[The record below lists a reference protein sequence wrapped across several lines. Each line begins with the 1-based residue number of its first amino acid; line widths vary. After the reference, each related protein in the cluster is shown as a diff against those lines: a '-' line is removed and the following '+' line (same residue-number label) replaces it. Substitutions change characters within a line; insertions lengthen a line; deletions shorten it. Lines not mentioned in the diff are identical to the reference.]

1 MGPYN
6 YSDYYNKICKELLLD
21 HIEKADGS
29 NMIMSPLSIVSMLQI
44 AADSVSGETKEELFR
59 YINGYPDMK
68 YNLKDLY
75 KLMQYTRELKSV
87 NGVIIAEKIKE
98 NIKEDYIASVK
109 EKHDAEVFS
118 SDDIVKDVNKW
129 VSEKTEGMID
139 SIADESMK
147 EMLLALINAI
157 SFMADWEEQYE
168 ESDIYSGEFNN
179 QDGSI
184 AKVKMM
190 SSTEY
195 SYIEND
201 FFTGF
206 TKDYKNKN
214 YCFMA
219 LLPKKKRS
227 ITFLKRAINGS
238 ELVKIFQNAQ
248 DIEVHVS
255 IPEFKSEFSE
265 NLNSFL
271 KRNGVNK
278 IFTNSAEFD
287 PISEEVP
294 LKMDSILHKAYIE
307 VDRRGTK
314 AAAVTWG
321 WVVEAGCAPVK
332 EYKTVRLDRPFVYAI
347 VNKLTGYP
355 VFFGT
360 VNNL

>member
-6 YSDYYNKICKELLLD
+6 YLDHYNKICKELLLD

-29 NMIMSPLSIVSMLQI
+29 NLIMSPFSIISMLQI
-44 AADSVSGETKEELFR
+44 AADSVSGETKEELIR

-68 YNLKDLY
+68 YDLNDFQ
-75 KLMQYTRELKSV
+75 KLMQYTGELKSA
-87 NGVIIAEKIKE
+87 NGVIIADKIKE
-98 NIKEDYIASVK
+98 KVKESYITSVK
-109 EKHDAEVFS
+109 DKHDAEVFS
-118 SDDIVKDVNKW
+118 SEDIVSDVNKW

-139 SIADESMK
+139 SIADESMNQ
-147 EMLLALINAI
+147 MLLAFINAI

-168 ESDIYSGEFNN
+168 DSDIHTGKFNN

-184 AKVKMM
+184 SQVKMM

-206 TKDYKNKN
+206 TKDYKDEN

-227 ITFLKRAINGS
+227 KTFLKRAIDGSKLS
-238 ELVKIFQNAQ
+238 ELFLNAQ
-248 DIEVHVS
+248 DIEVHAAM
-255 IPEFKSEFSE
+255 PEFKAEFSE
-265 NLNSFL
+265 NLNAL
-271 KRNGVNK
+271 LERNGINR
-278 IFTNSAEFD
+278 IFTNSADFS
-287 PISEEVP
+287 PVSEEVP

-314 AAAVTWG
+314 AAAVTMG
-321 WVVEAGCAPVK
+321 WVVAACASA
-332 EYKTVRLDRPFVYAI
+332 EESKTVYLDRPFVYAI

-355 VFFGT
+355 VFIGT